1 MTTVHPRRPARR
13 YGPDE
18 DPAVAETE
26 AVIEA
31 LSRRAPVPASKTSKT
46 SKVSNA
52 AKSSNA
58 AKAPDAAIALLAA
71 LADDVDQRCS
81 SVSITPST

>member
-1 MTTVHPRRPARR
+1 MT
-13 YGPDE
+13 
-18 DPAVAETE
+18 ETE

-31 LSRRAPVPASKTSKT
+31 LSRRAPVPGPQTPRTSRT
-46 SKVSNA
+46 
-52 AKSSNA
+52 
-58 AKAPDAAIALLAA
+58 PDAAIALLAA

>member
-18 DPAVAETE
+18 DPAVTETE
-26 AVIEA
+26 AVVEA
-31 LSRRAPVPASKTSKT
+31 LSRRTPVSPSRAGD
-46 SKVSNA
+46 VA
-52 AKSSNA
+52 V
-58 AKAPDAAIALLAA
+58 ALLAA

>member
-1 MTTVHPRRPARR
+1 MPTVHPRRPARR

-18 DPAVAETE
+18 DPAVAETDE
-26 AVIEA
+26 IVEA
-31 LSRRAPVPASKTSKT
+31 LSGRRPVSGSDVA
-46 SKVSNA
+46 V
-52 AKSSNA
+52 
-58 AKAPDAAIALLAA
+58 ALLAA